1 LTATRR
7 ARLLLLGPRDG
18 LDRSARFGPDPCI
31 STGLDSAGRPFR
43 NLGQHRRRQ
52 PSPAYHVDVMSH
64 CHVKGKGGNGRSGRW
79 ATPRLPRERLLQSR
93 EDAHPRPLAFILQA
107 RLRLPSFPFH
117 PPSLSLSLLPLL
129 RPEKVNETG
138 RRDGI
143 GRVAQEM
150 DPQGAAR
157 DLPQMVLPR

>member
-1 LTATRR
+1 MAGAVDGQRRVCR
-7 ARLLLLGPRDG
+7 ARGYFNRGKTLTRARW
-18 LDRSARFGPDPCI
+18 RSSSRQDFACLHSP
-31 STGLDSAGRPFR
+31 ST
-43 NLGQHRRRQ
+43 
-52 PSPAYHVDVMSH
+52 
-64 CHVKGKGGNGRSGRW
+64 
-79 ATPRLPRERLLQSR
+79 
-93 EDAHPRPLAFILQA
+93 
-107 RLRLPSFPFH
+107 
-117 PPSLSLSLLPLL
+117 LSLSLLPLL